1 MPKTTPGTT
10 QRTAVAAD
18 WALDPADAD
27 ACERL
32 ARTLCTGGHDQ
43 VDNPEWVAGARDAWE
58 ELPFLL
64 RRGIRRFRRHSGPHG
79 TLVIGGLP
87 VDQAALPATPS
98 VLGSVQ
104 RQVSVSAAVLTMVA
118 CGLGEPLAYRAEK
131 SGALVQDVVP
141 VPGQETFHGNA
152 GSVPL
157 SFHTENGFHPH
168 PPDYVIFLCLRAD
181 HDGIMRHARQPAS
194 AKRCPSSP
202 QPAARPCSHRSSSPR
217 HHPPSAPTL
226 PRVSP
231 TSSPDRCCR
240 ERPRIPTYGWLNSSP
255 PRSPPGHRGTDRIRP
270 RLRGDR
276 PHPAPDTR
284 RPGHHRQPRH
294 RPRPHRLPP
303 PLRRSRPLAATH
315 LRHHR
320 PTPLPRPPPPRRPH
334 THPLT
339 GIKSIERC
347 SRTW

>member
-64 RRGIRRFRRHSGPHG
+64 RRGMRRFRRHSGPHG

-181 HDGIMRHARQPAS
+181 HDGIAGMRVAGIRQALPLLTPAS
-194 AKRCPSSP
+194 RQALFAPEFITTP
-202 QPAARPCSHRSSSPR
+202 
-217 HHPPSAPTL
+217 PPSFSADAATSEPDVKPRPVLSGAAEDPDIRMAQLVTTPLTPRATAALTEFGRACEATARTL
-226 PRVSP
+226 RLTPGDLVIIDNRV
-231 TSSPDRCCR
+231 TVHGRTAF
-240 ERPRIPTYGWLNSSP
+240 RPRYDGADRWLQRTYVT
-255 PRSPPGHRGTDRIRP
+255 TD
-270 RLRGDR
+270 
-276 PHPAPDTR
+276 
-284 RPGHHRQPRH
+284 
-294 RPRPHRLPP
+294 
-303 PLRRSRPLAATH
+303 LRRSRD
-315 LRHHR
+315 HR
-320 PTPLPRPPPPRRPH
+320 PH
-334 THPLT
+334 DGHILT
-339 GIKSIERC
+339 R
-347 SRTW
+347 